1 MYYHIMETIVLV
13 EVRMKILVAGLGLI
27 GASIAKSLKKNT
39 SHYIL
44 GWNRTQSVTLKALE
58 DGAIDETGTLDELI
72 PQADITII
80 NFYTDAIIPFVM
92 ENRDKFKKGSIVTDS
107 CGIKTMICRTLE
119 KEKFDFYYIG
129 AHPMAGREV
138 SGYDAS
144 LPTLFDNASFICTPT
159 NAPKSKIDTVL
170 ELAREMGFKRTVVT
184 TPEHHDEMIA
194 FTSQIAHVLACSY
207 VLSPLAPQHAGFSAG
222 SYRDVSRVARIN
234 GEMWSELFIANKEPL
249 INEID
254 DLVNNL
260 EKFRAAIQDEDR
272 DILIDLMAQANRIK
286 EEIG

>member
-1 MYYHIMETIVLV
+1 
-13 EVRMKILVAGLGLI
+13 MKILVAGLGLI
-27 GASIAKSLKKNT
+27 GASIAKALKKNT
-39 SHYIL
+39 KHHIL
-44 GWNRTQSVTLKALE
+44 GWNRTQTVTLKALE

-80 NFYTDAIIPFVM
+80 NFYTDAIIPFVLD
-92 ENRDKFKKGSIVTDS
+92 NRDKFKKGSIVTDS

-119 KEKFDFYYIG
+119 KENFDFHYIG

-159 NAPKSKIDTVL
+159 NAPKSKIDTLL

-260 EKFRAAIQDEDR
+260 EKFRAAIKDDDR
-272 DILIDLMAQANRIK
+272 DILIELMAKANRIK

>member
-1 MYYHIMETIVLV
+1 
-13 EVRMKILVAGLGLI
+13 MKILIAGLGLI

-39 SHYIL
+39 SHHIL
-44 GWNRTQSVTLKALE
+44 GWNRTQTVTLKALE

-80 NFYTDAIIPFVM
+80 NFYTDATIPFVM

-272 DILIDLMAQANRIK
+272 EILIDLMAQANRIK

>member
-39 SHYIL
+39 SHHIL
-44 GWNRTQSVTLKALE
+44 GWNRTQTVTLKALE

-234 GEMWSELFIANKEPL
+234 GEMWSELFIANKQPL

-254 DLVNNL
+254 DLVSNL

-272 DILIDLMAQANRIK
+272 EVLIDLMAQANRIK

>member
-1 MYYHIMETIVLV
+1 
-13 EVRMKILVAGLGLI
+13 MKILVAGLGLI

-44 GWNRTQSVTLKALE
+44 GWNRTQTVTLKALE

-80 NFYTDAIIPFVM
+80 NFYTDAIVPFVL

-119 KEKFDFYYIG
+119 KESFDFYYIG

-234 GEMWSELFIANKEPL
+234 GEMWSELFIANKQPL

-272 DILIDLMAQANRIK
+272 EILIDLMAQANRIK